1 MLTLKYLKIA
11 ISTAMAAVIVAV
23 NPVMILAADVE
34 EVSVLGTGSSA
45 TDLEEVR
52 SALLESEI
60 TGDEIIYG
68 IDDEEIWALIDK
80 DDLRSFVDVD
90 TIREAIDKEAIL
102 EEIDFEMLAEK
113 IDEEDL
119 ARQVDTDQHP
129 VDIVNTK
136 MPIIGEESP
145 FDFIIDPMKLV
156 HDTDAAKYGAGRV
169 EEGASILFK
178 NKDGDYLFSSKS
190 DLLTISNQGNIP
202 VQLTI
207 RAKIN
212 SAGGVEFVGSRSELG
227 GADPQIFMAL
237 CDKDGIRSVLTEDGE
252 ARIDVVL
259 DAVPDDSYSF
269 VWNEEEGKYDYKV
282 SEDFDEDDYDS
293 FSFQIYGDCN
303 TEGKWTDIGDAPTIV
318 VSWEAVPVH
327 PEKDKLDETVE
338 QYSSEIEM
346 KVSDYLAKQSD
357 QEKELSTDQ
366 AKERNEKIEKLRR
379 EALIELANA
388 QFKAMLEEELRRLVD
403 DEVEVLATEEY
414 KELRAEKIRQLLEEA
429 ENANEDT
436 NEDANEDA
444 NKDANA
450 EEVAEELT
458 DESISQKTTP
468 EEASMQDET
477 EKETESG
484 PEKEASEVS
493 PVSNNENEPADNA
506 ASDEAI
512 IFGE

>member
-23 NPVMILAADVE
+23 NPVIILAADVE

-102 EEIDFEMLAEK
+102 GKIDVDMLAEE

-129 VDIVNTK
+129 IDIVNTK
-136 MPIIGEESP
+136 MPIIGEDSP

-156 HDTDAAKYGAGRV
+156 YDTDAAKYGGGRV

-178 NKDGDYLFSSKS
+178 NNEGDYLFSSKS
-190 DLLTISNQGNIP
+190 DLLTISNHGNIP
-202 VQLTI
+202 VQVTI
-207 RAKIN
+207 RASINN
-212 SAGGVEFVGSRSELG
+212 SAGIEFVGSRSELG

-237 CDKDGIRSVLTEDGE
+237 CDEDGIRSVMTEDGE

-282 SEDFDEDDYDS
+282 SEGFDEDDYDS

-357 QEKELSTDQ
+357 QEKELSSDQ

-403 DEVEVLATEEY
+403 DEVEELAAKEY

-429 ENANEDT
+429 ENANED
-436 NEDANEDA
+436 A
-444 NKDANA
+444 NKDAN
-450 EEVAEELT
+450 EEGFAEELT

-477 EKETESG
+477 EKETESK
-484 PEKEASEVS
+484 PEKEASEDS
-493 PVSNNENEPADNA
+493 SANSNESTPADNA
-506 ASDEAI
+506 ASDEVI

>member
-11 ISTAMAAVIVAV
+11 ISTAMAAVLVAV
-23 NPVMILAADVE
+23 NPVMIMAADVE

-68 IDDEEIWALIDK
+68 INDDEIWALIDK

-102 EEIDFEMLAEK
+102 GKIDVDMLAEE

-129 VDIVNTK
+129 VDIINTK

-156 HDTDAAKYGAGRV
+156 YDTDAAKYGGGRV

-178 NKDGDYLFSSKS
+178 NNEGDYLFSSKS
-190 DLLTISNQGNIP
+190 DLLTISNHGNIP
-202 VQLTI
+202 VQVTI
-207 RAKIN
+207 RASINN
-212 SAGGVEFVGSRSELG
+212 SAGIEFVGSRSELG
-227 GADPQIFMAL
+227 GANPQIFMAL
-237 CDKDGIRSVLTEDGE
+237 CDEDGIRSVMTEDGE

-293 FSFQIYGDCN
+293 FSFQIYADCN
-303 TEGKWTDIGDAPTIV
+303 EDGKWNRIDSSPTIL
-318 VSWEAVPVH
+318 VSWEAAPIH
-327 PEKDKLDETVE
+327 LEKDALDETVE
-338 QYSSEIEM
+338 QYESEIDKISAAYISSHPYQTE
-346 KVSDYLAKQSD
+346 
-357 QEKELSTDQ
+357 ELSNAQ
-366 AKERNEKIEKLRR
+366 AKERGEKIEKLR
-379 EALIELANA
+379 EEELIKLVNA
-388 QFKAMLEEELRRLVD
+388 QFKTLLDEELQRLVD
-403 DEVEVLATEEY
+403 EEVEVLAQEQF

-429 ENANEDT
+429 GNE
-436 NEDANEDA
+436 
-444 NKDANA
+444 A
-450 EEVAEELT
+450 EEENEEIEET
-458 DESISQKTTP
+458 EEEITEEIVSQKPTP
-468 EEASMQDET
+468 EDSATLEET
-477 EKETESG
+477 EQTTESEI
-484 PEKEASEVS
+484 EKEASEDS
-493 PVSNNENEPADNA
+493 SANSNESTPADNA
-506 ASDEAI
+506 ASDEVI